1 MNFGRVEQFL
11 LFWILF
17 YLIVAVVHIAF
28 AVGVY
33 NDAEKLFERT
43 RRKPFLVNSVIWT
56 LATLIGG
63 VFVAGIYW
71 AIHHSTLNPYRYT
84 EEKQD
89 NI

>member
-1 MNFGRVEQFL
+1 MNFGRVEQL
-11 LFWILF
+11 LIFWIIF
-17 YLIVAVVHIAF
+17 YVIIAIVHIAF

-33 NDAEKLFERT
+33 NDAEDLYEKTKRA
-43 RRKPFLVNSVIWT
+43 PFFVNSIIWT

-71 AIHHSTLNPYRYT
+71 AIHHSTLNPYKHI
-84 EEKQD
+84 EEKQE